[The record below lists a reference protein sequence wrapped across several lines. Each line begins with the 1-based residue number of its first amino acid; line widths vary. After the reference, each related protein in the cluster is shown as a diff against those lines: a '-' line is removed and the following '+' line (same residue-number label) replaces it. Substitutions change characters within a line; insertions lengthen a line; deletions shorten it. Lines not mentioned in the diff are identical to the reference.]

1 MPDSDMSGDRGA
13 PRVPRGAP
21 SVGGS
26 GGHVGAPR
34 FNNLL
39 GVAVTLAVIA
49 ALPYVF
55 PTAYF
60 THLFTTIAYSTIV
73 VLGLNVLIGFS
84 GQISLGHAGFY
95 GVGAYTTALLS
106 AQAGWPLWIT
116 FPAAVVAA
124 AVAGLVLA
132 LPAIRT
138 KGLYLAV
145 MTIAFGFVVEI
156 LSQRWV
162 ELTGGTMGVYGI
174 PALSWFGAPVGAV
187 GYFYVVAVAAL
198 GLQLL
203 LNQLVGSLWGKT
215 LTAVKDSEP
224 AAEAIGIDVLRWKV
238 LAFVVSAGCAGLGG
252 AFFAHQ
258 NGYINSDAFTFS
270 TSLFFLVALIVG
282 GLGSR
287 YGAVVG
293 VTVLTLLNQLS
304 ARLYEYRFYTL
315 GLLLLGVLI
324 FMPFGLAGGITA
336 LARRWRRPAPAGV
349 GLADLPLPD
358 LAGASAPGGVALSVA
373 GLSKH
378 FGGVLAVDGVD
389 VEVAASTIHALI
401 GPNGAGKT
409 TFINLVTG
417 QLVPDGGRVA
427 CAGVPLDGAR
437 PFRRAR
443 HGVIRTFQNLQ
454 LFSDLSVADNIAV
467 GSHRRLRPTTL
478 EFALA
483 LPRARRAEA
492 EARRRT
498 AALLGAL
505 GLVELA
511 DRQPD
516 EIAYGHRK
524 LVELG
529 RALAADPTVLLL
541 DEPVAGLNATEAER
555 IRELLARVRDQ
566 GVTILLVEHNMDF
579 VMKISGRV
587 TVLNFGQRIA
597 EGTPETVQRDPV
609 VLEAYLG
616 RRHDAPATAT
626 SRA

>member
-1 MPDSDMSGDRGA
+1 MRAAAGIVLA
-13 PRVPRGAP
+13 A
-21 SVGGS
+21 
-26 GGHVGAPR
+26 
-34 FNNLL
+34 
-39 GVAVTLAVIA
+39 AVIV
-49 ALPYVF
+49 ALPHAF

-106 AQAGWPLWIT
+106 AQAGWPLWLT
-116 FPAAVVAA
+116 FPAAVVTAA
-124 AVAGLVLA
+124 LAGVVLA
-132 LPAIRT
+132 LPAMRT

-174 PALSWFGAPVGAV
+174 PGVTWRGAPVGAV
-187 GYFYVVAVAAL
+187 GYFYVVAGTAL
-198 GLQLL
+198 ALQLV
-203 LNQLVGSLWGKT
+203 LNRLVGSLWGKT
-215 LTAVKDSEP
+215 LTAVKDSEE

-258 NGYINSDAFTFS
+258 NGYINSDAFTFA
-270 TSLFFLVALIVG
+270 TSLSFLVALIVG

-293 VTVLTLLNQLS
+293 VAVLTLLNQVS
-304 ARLYEYRFYTL
+304 AQLYEYRFYTL
-315 GLLLLGVLI
+315 GLLLLGVLV
-324 FMPFGLAGGITA
+324 FMPFGLAGGVSA
-336 LARRWRRPAPAGV
+336 LARRLGRGRPVTAVHRDDHPTAAV
-349 GLADLPLPD
+349 ASH
-358 LAGASAPGGVALSVA
+358 AGAALSVR
-373 GLSKH
+373 GLLKH
-378 FGGVLAVDGVD
+378 FGGVSAVDGVD
-389 VEVAASTIHALI
+389 LEVRPGTVHALI

-417 QLVPDGGRVA
+417 RLAPDRGTVA
-427 CAGVPLDGAR
+427 CAGVTLDGAR

-443 HGVIRTFQNLQ
+443 RGIIRTFQNLQ
-454 LFSDLSVADNIAV
+454 LFSDLTVAENVAV
-467 GSHRRLRPTTL
+467 GGHRHGRVTTV
-478 EFALA
+478 EFALG

-492 EARRRT
+492 EARRR
-498 AALLGAL
+498 AAGLLAAL
-505 GLVELA
+505 GLAELA
-511 DRQPD
+511 DRRPD

-529 RALAADPTVLLL
+529 RALAAEPSVLLL

-555 IRELLARVRDQ
+555 IRELLARVRT
-566 GVTILLVEHNMDF
+566 GGMTILLIEHNMDF
-579 VMKISGRV
+579 VMKISEQV
-587 TVLNFGQRIA
+587 TVLNFGQKIA
-597 EGTPETVQRDPV
+597 EGTPDTVRRDPL

-616 RRHDAPATAT
+616 RRHGAAVGAPA
-626 SRA
+626 RA

>member
-1 MPDSDMSGDRGA
+1 VRQL
-13 PRVPRGAP
+13 VP
-21 SVGGS
+21 
-26 GGHVGAPR
+26 
-34 FNNLL
+34 L
-39 GVAVTLAVIA
+39 GLAVAVIG
-49 ALPYVF
+49 ALPYAF

-106 AQAGWPLWIT
+106 AHAGWPLWLT
-116 FPAAVVAA
+116 FPAAVGMATL
-124 AVAGLVLA
+124 AGVVLA
-132 LPAIRT
+132 VPAIRT

-174 PALSWFGAPVGAV
+174 PTVTWLGAPIGAV
-187 GYFYVVAVAAL
+187 GYFYVVAGTAVA
-198 GLQLL
+198 LQLL
-203 LNQLVGSLWGKT
+203 VNRLVGSLWGKT
-215 LTAVKDSEP
+215 LTAVKDSEQ
-224 AAEAIGIDVLRWKV
+224 AAEAVGIDVLRWKV

-304 ARLYEYRFYTL
+304 AQLYEYRFYTL
-315 GLLLLGVLI
+315 GALLLGVLI
-324 FMPFGLAGGITA
+324 FMPFGLAGGVSA
-336 LARRWRRPAPAGV
+336 LARRLRRRPAAIAVVHAERTVPA
-349 GLADLPLPD
+349 ATPSPRHD
-358 LAGASAPGGVALSVA
+358 GAALSVR
-373 GLSKH
+373 GLMKH
-378 FGGVLAVDGVD
+378 FGGVSAVDGVD
-389 VEVAASTIHALI
+389 VDVSPGTVHALI

-409 TFINLVTG
+409 TFINLVSGRLT
-417 QLVPDGGRVA
+417 PDRGRVA
-427 CAGVPLDGAR
+427 CAGVDLDGAR

-443 HGVIRTFQNLQ
+443 RGIIRTFQNLE
-454 LFSDLSVADNIAV
+454 LFSDLTVAENVAV
-467 GSHRRLRPTTL
+467 GAHRHARASTV
-478 EFALA
+478 EFALG

-492 EARRRT
+492 DAGRRT
-498 AALLGAL
+498 AALLDAL
-505 GLVELA
+505 GLAELA
-511 DRQPD
+511 DRRPD

-529 RALAADPTVLLL
+529 RALAAEPAVLLL

-555 IRELLARVRDQ
+555 IRELLARVRAG
-566 GVTILLVEHNMDF
+566 GVTILLIEHNMDF
-579 VMKISGRV
+579 VMKISERV
-587 TVLNFGQRIA
+587 TVLNFGQKIA
-597 EGTPETVQRDPV
+597 EGTPQAVQRDQA

-616 RRHDAPATAT
+616 RRH
-626 SRA
+626 RAAVEESAHA

>member
-1 MPDSDMSGDRGA
+1 M
-13 PRVPRGAP
+13 PRGSPGKLA
-21 SVGGS
+21 GI
-26 GGHVGAPR
+26 A
-34 FNNLL
+34 
-39 GVAVTLAVIA
+39 VAVAVVA
-49 ALPYVF
+49 ALPSVF

-106 AQAGWPLWIT
+106 AQAGWSLWLT

-124 AVAGLVLA
+124 ALAGLVLA

-162 ELTGGTMGVYGI
+162 ELTGGTMGIYGI
-174 PALSWFGAPVGAV
+174 PPVTWLGAPVGAV
-187 GYFYVVAVAAL
+187 GYFYVVAGTAL
-198 GLQLL
+198 ALQLL
-203 LNQLVGSLWGKT
+203 LNRLVGSLWGKT
-215 LTAVKDSEP
+215 LTAVKDSEQ

-258 NGYINSDAFTFS
+258 NGYVNSDAFTFS

-293 VTVLTLLNQLS
+293 VTVLTLLNQVS
-304 ARLYEYRFYTL
+304 AQLYEYRFYTL
-315 GLLLLGVLI
+315 GALLLGVLV
-324 FMPFGLAGGITA
+324 FMPFGLAGGVST
-336 LARRWRRPAPAGV
+336 LARRWRRRRTAAAPHRDGAAMAPVAVSQGAALLV
-349 GLADLPLPD
+349 RGLR
-358 LAGASAPGGVALSVA
+358 
-373 GLSKH
+373 KH
-378 FGGVLAVDGVD
+378 FGGVSAVDGVD
-389 VEVAASTIHALI
+389 LDVLPGTVHALI

-417 QLVPDGGRVA
+417 RLVPDAGTVT
-427 CAGVPLDGAR
+427 CAGVTLDGSR

-443 HGVIRTFQNLQ
+443 HGIIRTFQNLE
-454 LFSDLSVADNIAV
+454 LFSGLTVAENIAIGAHRH
-467 GSHRRLRPTTL
+467 GSATTM
-478 EFALA
+478 EFALG

-498 AALLGAL
+498 ALLLAAL
-505 GLVELA
+505 GLGDLS
-511 DRQPD
+511 DRRPD

-529 RALAADPTVLLL
+529 RALAAEPAVLLL

-555 IRELLARVRDQ
+555 IRALLARVQAGR
-566 GVTILLVEHNMDF
+566 VTILVIEHNMDF
-579 VMKISGRV
+579 VMKIAERV
-587 TVLNFGQRIA
+587 TVLNFGQKIS
-597 EGTPETVQRDPV
+597 EGTPEAVQRDPL

-616 RRHDAPATAT
+616 RRHGLVENPV
-626 SRA
+626 RA

>member
-1 MPDSDMSGDRGA
+1 VTVR
-13 PRVPRGAP
+13 RVAAL
-21 SVGGS
+21 VL
-26 GGHVGAPR
+26 A
-34 FNNLL
+34 
-39 GVAVTLAVIA
+39 LAVGA
-49 ALPYVF
+49 ALPHVF

-106 AQAGWPLWIT
+106 AQAGWPLWLT
-116 FPAAVVAA
+116 FPAAVVTAA
-124 AVAGLVLA
+124 LAGLVLA

-162 ELTGGTMGVYGI
+162 EVTGGTMGVYGI
-174 PALSWFGAPVGAV
+174 PAVTWLGAPVGAV
-187 GYFYVVAVAAL
+187 GYFYVVAGTAL
-198 GLQLL
+198 GLQLV
-203 LNQLVGSLWGKT
+203 LNRLVGSLWGKT
-215 LTAVKDSEP
+215 LTAVKDSEQ
-224 AAEAIGIDVLRWKV
+224 AAEAVGIDVLRWKV

-258 NGYINSDAFTFS
+258 NGYVNSDAFTFS

-293 VTVLTLLNQLS
+293 VTVLTLLNQVS
-304 ARLYEYRFYTL
+304 AQLYEYRFYTL
-315 GLLLLGVLI
+315 GVLLLGVLI
-324 FMPFGLAGGITA
+324 FMPFGLAGGVAA
-336 LARRWRRPAPAGV
+336 LARRLGRRRPAVPIPGDEGQTPAVAV
-349 GLADLPLPD
+349 GT
-358 LAGASAPGGVALSVA
+358 GAALSVR
-373 GLSKH
+373 GVFKH
-378 FGGVLAVDGVD
+378 FGGVSAVDGVD
-389 VEVAASTIHALI
+389 LDVASGMVHALI

-417 QLVPDGGRVA
+417 QLVPDRGSVS
-427 CAGVPLDGAR
+427 CAGVALDGAR

-443 HGVIRTFQNLQ
+443 RGIIRTFQNLQ
-454 LFSDLSVADNIAV
+454 LFSDLTVAENVAV
-467 GSHRRLRPTTL
+467 GAHRHARATTV
-478 EFALA
+478 EFALG

-498 AALLGAL
+498 AVLLAAL
-505 GLVELA
+505 GLADLA
-511 DRQPD
+511 DRRPD

-529 RALAADPTVLLL
+529 RALAAEPAVLLL

-555 IRELLARVRDQ
+555 IRELLARVGTG
-566 GVTILLVEHNMDF
+566 GVTILLIEHNMDF
-579 VMKISGRV
+579 VMRISDRV
-587 TVLNFGQRIA
+587 TVLNFGQKIA
-597 EGTPETVQRDPV
+597 EGTPDTVQRDPLV
-609 VLEAYLG
+609 REAYLG
-616 RRHDAPATAT
+616 RRDGAAVEAPSGA
-626 SRA
+626 